1 MKFKGF
7 SQDEFNSIVS
17 DVDADENNEIDFEEY
32 KNVMNNIME

>member
-7 SQDEFNSIVS
+7 SQDEFNDIVN
-17 DVDADENNEIDFEEY
+17 DVDVDENNEIDFEEY